1 MGSIAFNNSPLRYP
15 GGKGKI
21 TPLIKAIL
29 KRAGVKTYL
38 EPFAGGAG
46 VAINLLLSGAVENI
60 VLNDYDKAI
69 YSFWRALKEET
80 DELLSL
86 LKNTP
91 VTVEEWHN
99 QRAIYRGEG
108 DKYSLRLGFAT
119 LYLNRTN
126 HSGILGANPIGG
138 LAQGGKY
145 KINARFNKE
154 TLRRRIIALGKR
166 KNSIKVYNK
175 EIRAFVKQVGPL
187 YRSNALAYFDPP
199 YYVKGKRLYKNFF
212 APHDHAEIAGHI
224 TAAVECDWVITY
236 DDTPEIREIYGDYPM
251 YGYELSYSA
260 ASRSKGAE
268 LLILKDRGLMPPL
281 DCAEL
286 SKFEIRVAEDRKI
299 LCKIIS
305 KNMGV

>member
-1 MGSIAFNNSPLRYP
+1 MSSITYNNSPLRYP

-29 KRAGVKTYL
+29 EIAGAKTYL

-80 DELLSL
+80 DGLLSL

-91 VTVEEWHN
+91 VTVEEWRK
-99 QRAIYRGEG
+99 QRAIYRDEG

-126 HSGILGANPIGG
+126 RSGILGANPIGG
-138 LAQGGKY
+138 LAQGGEY
-145 KINARFNKE
+145 KIDARFNKE
-154 TLRRRIIALGKR
+154 TLRRRIVALGKR
-166 KNSIKVYNK
+166 KNSIKIYNK
-175 EIRAFVKQVGPL
+175 EIRSFIKQIGPQ
-187 YRSNALAYFDPP
+187 YCGNSLAYFDPP

-212 APHDHAEIAGHI
+212 APNDHAEIGGHI
-224 TAAVECDWVITY
+224 TGAVGCNWVITY
-236 DDTPEIREIYGDYPM
+236 DDTPEVREIYGDYPM
-251 YGYELSYSA
+251 YGYKLSYSA
-260 ASRSKGAE
+260 AFRGMGDE
-268 LLILKDRGLMPPL
+268 LLVFKNRGLIPSLNSP
-281 DCAEL
+281 EL
-286 SKFEIRVAEDRKI
+286 AKFRLQET
-299 LCKIIS
+299 
-305 KNMGV
+305 G

>member
-1 MGSIAFNNSPLRYP
+1 M
-15 GGKGKI
+15 
-21 TPLIKAIL
+21 
-29 KRAGVKTYL
+29 
-38 EPFAGGAG
+38 
-46 VAINLLLSGAVENI
+46 AINLLLGGAVENI
-60 VLNDYDKAI
+60 VLNDYDRAI

-86 LKNTP
+86 LVNTP

-99 QRAIYRGEG
+99 QREIYRGEG

-126 HSGILGANPIGG
+126 RSGILGAGPIGG
-138 LAQGGKY
+138 LAQGGVLPPQEGVQAY
-145 KINARFNKE
+145 KIDARFNKE
-154 TLRRRIIALGKR
+154 TLRRRIVALGER
-166 KNSIKVYNK
+166 RDSIKIHGE
-175 EIRAFVKQVGPL
+175 EIRDFINNVVPQYCG
-187 YRSNALAYFDPP
+187 NALLYFDPP

-212 APHDHAEIAGHI
+212 APHDHAEIARYI
-224 TAAVECDWVITY
+224 KNVEGCDWVITY

-251 YGYELSYSA
+251 YGYGLSYSA

-286 SKFEIRVAEDRKI
+286 SRFGLRRIEKPYAK
-299 LCKIIS
+299 
-305 KNMGV
+305 